1 MAIKHGK
8 WVCPKTNTAM
18 FVTCRQSLRAPSGM
32 VLPRQNLLKNCRW
45 RHGCN
50 EWIWIMNMDH
60 IWIMNMDHVDHEYG
74 SIIFLIKKNPFMR
87 SYPAKPCRSGG
98 CSCTFS
104 RPNKVQDH
112 QNFAGKLIGHRAKLT
127 IPGPPNPIGTLI
139 EETHTA
145 KKLIAS
151 GGAAVTLHLPSFDLG
166 SDFCGFQS
174 GKPNTEPPVGAW
186 FLPRISGQIGYPLL
200 LGLPHH
206 MQCRFHLYLGLS
218 NAPATQNES
227 FHLNSLVAWFIFRE

>member
-1 MAIKHGK
+1 
-8 WVCPKTNTAM
+8 
-18 FVTCRQSLRAPSGM
+18 
-32 VLPRQNLLKNCRW
+32 
-45 RHGCN
+45 
-50 EWIWIMNMDH
+50 
-60 IWIMNMDHVDHEYG
+60 
-74 SIIFLIKKNPFMR
+74 MR

-127 IPGPPNPIGTLI
+127 IPGPPDPIGTLI

-145 KKLIAS
+145 KNLIAS

-200 LGLPHH
+200 MGLPHH

-218 NAPATQNES
+218 NAEWVISPQYPS
-227 FHLNSLVAWFIFRE
+227 SLIYIPRVVWLNSDYYKWILDIIKTTSLGTLKIFSS